1 MDDGRTNTTM
11 QNRRKTYYAAYW
23 AIITCFACCLFAV
36 GTAGAAGTIAGTV
49 ITNTVAVSFVQDG
62 LTHTATAGNS
72 FTVDRAINVV
82 VTKNSDVNT
91 APTSSNVAL
100 SFLVS
105 NTSNTAMRF
114 ALSAVS
120 KATNTWTMNN
130 VRIFRDNNNGGTWDS
145 GDTLYSN
152 ASTFGNLASGVSV
165 TVLIVAD
172 APAGLTTGQTALY
185 DLVATAVDAG
195 TLNSSMQS
203 TGPNTSG
210 IDTVFLDVAGSAV
223 GDGARDG
230 KHSATG
236 VFGVSVAALNVNL
249 NKTVTILDQWG
260 GNLAIPGA
268 TLRYTIA
275 ATTKGGGTANN
286 VVISDPLPVNTTYTA
301 NSLRLNN
308 TALTDIAD
316 TDAGDVGLTTPN
328 AVTVKLGNLTSSS
341 PIQTITFEVKIK

>member
-1 MDDGRTNTTM
+1 M

-23 AIITCFACCLFAV
+23 AIITCLACCVFAV
-36 GTAGAAGTIAGTV
+36 GTAGAAGTIAGKV
-49 ITNTVAVSFVQDG
+49 LTNSVAVSFVQDG
-62 LTHTATAGNS
+62 VTHTMTAGNS
-72 FTVDRAINVV
+72 FMVDRAINVV

-130 VRIFRDNNNGGTWDS
+130 VRIFRDNNSGGAWDA
-145 GDTLYSN
+145 GDTQYSD
-152 ASTFGNLASGVSV
+152 ASAFGDLASGVSV

-172 APAGLTTGQTALY
+172 APAGLTIGQTALY
-185 DLVATAVDAG
+185 DLVASAVDGG
-195 TLNSSMQS
+195 TLNISTQF

-223 GDGARDG
+223 GDGALDG

-268 TLRYTIA
+268 TLRYTIVE
-275 ATTKGGGTANN
+275 TTTGGGTANN
-286 VVISDPLPVNTTYTA
+286 VMISDPLPVNTEYIA
-301 NSLRLNN
+301 NSLRMNN

-316 TDAGDVGLTTPN
+316 TDAGDVGVTTAN

-341 PIQTITFEVKIK
+341 PRQTITFDAKIK